1 MPIISQTNL
10 DSLMRAV
17 NDGKEDVMQTVT
29 NESKKFAE
37 ELSVI
42 WASPKATEFAGNVQD
57 VLKSVSDSY
66 DAALKGVHETV
77 ETAVKNHNAFN
88 NAAVGLAP
96 LSGLRATI
104 VVGEIIKDHFT
115 DGSASD
121 EMGIKQGY
129 KATDVMKLFDDM
141 VAKNSEKME
150 NAAKKVA
157 LSAAFDED
165 EAQAVANRFRKQ
177 HKAYEAKM
185 EEIRNELK
193 RSLNVVDEDAENLH
207 TANVVE

>member
-29 NESKKFAE
+29 NESRKFAE

-42 WASPKATEFAGNVQD
+42 WASPKATEFARNVQD
-57 VLKSVSDSY
+57 VLKSVTDSY
-66 DAALKGVHETV
+66 DAALEGVHGTV

-157 LSAAFDED
+157 QSEAFDED